1 MNDFGS
7 TTTTDEV
14 LEGIDLTGRR
24 IVITGAASGLGL
36 ESARALAAHG
46 ATVTVLAR
54 SDERAAGAKDQVD
67 ALVPGTSVE
76 YGVVDLGELASIR
89 RFADTYLETH
99 DAIDV
104 LINNAGVMA
113 CPFGRTADGFET
125 QFGTNHLGHFLL
137 TALLSPAIL
146 AGHHP
151 LRAGEDGQRAV
162 RTGTGPPGRAT
173 GAALLLGA
181 PRRHHDRARSPPRR
195 SAHERD
201 DRVLAHP

>member
-67 ALVPGTSVE
+67 ALVPGASVE

-113 CPFGRTADGFET
+113 CPFGRTAEGFET
-125 QFGTNHLGHFLL
+125 QFGTNHLGHFELTRSLL
-137 TALLSPAIL
+137 PTLVAA
-146 AGHHP
+146 
-151 LRAGEDGQRAV
+151 DG
-162 RTGTGPPGRAT
+162 
-173 GAALLLGA
+173 
-181 PRRHHDRARSPPRR
+181 ARIINVS
-195 SAHERD
+195 SD
-201 DRVLAHP
+201 